1 MPRIDSLASLQQANK
16 TLGPIHFL
24 NYTGMNLEAAHR
36 ALGETVQGQARRVLQ
51 RRLDKLSPSKLKEK
65 LSLARQCGLALEE
78 RVQNKRIDQQVRN
91 AVEEYLACLAAWMDG
106 VCLADYQH
114 PSLEQTK
121 IEGLKATPRDLA
133 LFLQD
138 DNVGCQTGAL
148 RLADSSVI
156 FWHTEENLEKVPNEH
171 FDQLRIATFRI
182 ASSGET
188 VDSHSFIYPYLLPG
202 SSFSWRSDGYF
213 QATDSLYI
221 KPVIQSNALFANIV
235 CWVTLRI
242 GKALPAQEVIAALF
256 PFSDGYAHWSFARR
270 NGLPAVNKVE
280 FAGDQM
286 ISCELGKQPGDSLFQ
301 VNIVSQTDS
310 LIAARFEHIS
320 LASRRRYIKRFMRSS
335 SLIERIKTAQEPLKA
350 VQEMLTSRYGGSYAY
365 ANADVKAYVV
375 GRLTPSGLA
384 LWVGAGTAL
393 KGEYPMYIGELI
405 A

>member
-16 TLGPIHFL
+16 LLGPIQFL
-24 NYTGMNLEAAHR
+24 DYTGLDMVAAHR
-36 ALGETVQGQARRVLQ
+36 ALGETVQGQTQRVLQ

-65 LSLARQCGLALEE
+65 LFLARQCSLALEE
-78 RVQNKRIDQQVRN
+78 RVQNKRIDQRVRN
-91 AVEEYLACLAAWMDG
+91 AVEEYLACLEAWMDG
-106 VCLADYQH
+106 VCLTDFQH
-114 PSLEQTK
+114 PALGHIK
-121 IEGLKATPRDLA
+121 IESSRVTLRDLA

-138 DNVGCQTGAL
+138 DNAGCQTGAL
-148 RLADSSVI
+148 RLADGSVI
-156 FWHTEENLEKVPNEH
+156 FWHTEENLEEVPNEH

-182 ASSGET
+182 VNSDET

-235 CWVTLRI
+235 CWVTLRL
-242 GKALPAQEVIAALF
+242 GKALPAREVIAALS

-270 NGLPAVNKVE
+270 NGSPAVNKIE

-310 LIAARFEHIS
+310 LIATRFEHIS
-320 LASRRRYIKRFMRSS
+320 PASRRRYVKRFIRSS

-365 ANADVKAYVV
+365 ANTDVKAYVI
-375 GRLTPSGLA
+375 GRLTSSGLA
-384 LWVGAGTAL
+384 LWIGAGTAL
-393 KGEYPMYIGELI
+393 KGEHPLYIGELI